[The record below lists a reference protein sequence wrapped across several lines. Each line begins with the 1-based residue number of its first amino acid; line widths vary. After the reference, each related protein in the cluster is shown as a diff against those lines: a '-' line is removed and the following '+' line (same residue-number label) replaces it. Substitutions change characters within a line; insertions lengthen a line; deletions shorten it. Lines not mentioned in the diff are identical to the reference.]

1 MVRWNLTEMVVVE
14 MTSKKSLLPLFGRRD
29 FFLYMDDI
37 TYDKPFKTYEELI
50 SIMESRHIEIADK
63 AFATQ
68 ALENYSYY
76 R

>member
-1 MVRWNLTEMVVVE
+1 
-14 MTSKKSLLPLFGRRD
+14 
-29 FFLYMDDI
+29 MDDI

-68 ALENYSYY
+68 DLENYSYY